1 VSEGREVSADE
12 FRRAMAPTAE
22 ALDALVRAVEATGP
36 RHVGLPAPESEA
48 LKELASEDD
57 YRARSGWENPI
68 TDTHSFGSMT
78 LWAAADYVRSF
89 ATTLGGQ
96 RPPIY
101 GHLALARDALEA
113 SVVSFWLNEREIA
126 YDERVKR
133 GLCEVIYSASE
144 VKKLGLTDD
153 AKAALAEKEEWAA
166 GFGWEFR
173 FVYGKPEI
181 DGTKRRSVPDGI
193 RGLLVADEE
202 AKLGRALWKR
212 LSAVTHVTWWGLT
225 WALDLP
231 GVPARG
237 GAGFTTVGVGTD
249 SSKVQLQALC
259 IVRAL
264 RVAASERF
272 ALMGWD
278 DAEWEDAR
286 QAAERSEL
294 LLLKALVAGAG

>member
-1 VSEGREVSADE
+1 VSESREVSADE
-12 FRRAMAPTAE
+12 FRHAMAPTVE
-22 ALDALVRAVEATGP
+22 ALTALAGAVEDTGP
-36 RHVGLPAPESEA
+36 RHGGLPAPESDA
-48 LKELASEDD
+48 MKELASEDD

-89 ATTLGGQ
+89 AVTLSGE

-113 SVVSFWLNEREIA
+113 SVVSFWLNERGIA

-144 VKKLGLTDD
+144 VKKLGLTED

-166 GFGWEFR
+166 GFGWELR

-181 DGTKRRSVPDGI
+181 DETKRRSVPNGI

-202 AKLGRALWKR
+202 AKLGRALWNR

-231 GVPARG
+231 GAPARVG
-237 GAGFTTVGVGTD
+237 TGFMTVSVGTD
-249 SSKVQLQALC
+249 SSKVLLQALC
-259 IVRAL
+259 ILRAL
-264 RVAASERF
+264 RVAATERF
-272 ALMGWD
+272 ALMGWVD
-278 DAEWEDAR
+278 SEWEDAT
-286 QAAERSEL
+286 QAAERCEL
-294 LLLKALVAGAG
+294 SLLKALVPGAG